1 MLRID
6 WNPPPAALRR
16 WAVAVLAGTAI
27 AGAILHFLLNHTTAA
42 TVLWSF
48 GALAFATGIT
58 GTRAARPFYMAW
70 MGLAWLISQT
80 LGTAALAIVFF
91 FVATPIALATRL
103 LGRDRLLLRRPAAD
117 SLWGKSPPVRTDR
130 FDRPF

>member
-16 WAVAVLAGTAI
+16 WALTVLAGTAI
-27 AGAILHFLLNHTTAA
+27 AGSILHFLLNHTTAA

-58 GTRAARPFYMAW
+58 RTRAARPFYMAW

-91 FVATPIALATRL
+91 FVATPIALASRL
-103 LGRDRLLLRRPAAD
+103 LDRDRLLLRRSGAD
-117 SLWGKSPPVRTDR
+117 SLWVKSPPVRPDR